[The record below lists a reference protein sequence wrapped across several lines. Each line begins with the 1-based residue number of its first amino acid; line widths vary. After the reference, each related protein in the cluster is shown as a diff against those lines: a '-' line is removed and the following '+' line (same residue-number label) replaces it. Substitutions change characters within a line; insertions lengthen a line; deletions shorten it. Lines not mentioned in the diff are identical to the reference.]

1 MTIEQTIE
9 IPADR
14 WVQIPP
20 SVPEGRA
27 RIIIEFPVAE
37 DSMAKAK
44 ERARS
49 ALAALRGMYKDEAAS
64 TPVKA
69 QKPNICEFLRQAPLD
84 GVVIERDTNTVL
96 RGTGVS
102 I

>member
-9 IPADR
+9 IPASR

-37 DSMAKAK
+37 DSTAKAK

-49 ALAALRGMYKDEAAS
+49 ALAALRGMYKDEARAAGNFLDRKHAE
-64 TPVKA
+64 KA
-69 QKPNICEFLRQAPLD
+69 MEYELEDDALPESL
-84 GVVIERDTNTVL
+84 E
-96 RGTGVS
+96 
-102 I
+102 